1 MRAIQLR
8 INPLQDIKELY
19 QFLTTYQQIALD
31 TKQTQIVSL
40 SLTIPLVEPLAVL
53 KAMGKADQPHF
64 YMERQSQAEAIVAI
78 DVAVKKEIQGS
89 DRFSQAQAFID
100 CCLERI
106 TVEGNLHQPFSGPHF
121 FCSFSFFASENNN
134 NLVLPDATIFLPAI
148 QIARQHQ
155 DCIFVANLVIT
166 PQGNIRELV
175 EGTWQYLQ
183 KVRTI
188 EYAPSWKVTKASDNG
203 YPKFSDS
210 NIEDFKTAVNS
221 ALKSIRSQDFHKLVL
236 AHSIDV
242 KLPSSFQLTS
252 CLHHLRQR
260 YTACCTFS
268 LSNGDG
274 TTFIGATPERL
285 LRIQEYQLTTDAL
298 AGSTPRGKTAVA
310 DNYLSQD
317 LLNNPKE
324 LHEHQVVLEFITQ
337 KLTSM
342 GLTPLFSSE
351 PHLLQLP
358 NIQHL
363 WTPVHAKITPE
374 IRALELVGALHP
386 TPAMAGTP
394 REIACK
400 QIRRYE
406 SFERNLYAAPL
417 GWVDYQGNSEFVVG
431 IRCALVQEYW
441 ATLYAGAGIVAGSE
455 AAKEAAEILLK
466 FQVLLGALFDC
477 G

>member
-1 MRAIQLR
+1 MRAIKLG

-19 QFLTTYQQIALD
+19 QFLTTYQQIASERQ
-31 TKQTQIVSL
+31 QTQIVSL
-40 SLTIPLVEPLAVL
+40 SLTIPLVEPLTVL
-53 KAMGKADQPHF
+53 EAMGQADQPHF
-64 YMERQSQAEAIVAI
+64 YMERRSQAEAIAVI
-78 DVAVKKEIQGS
+78 DVAIKKEIKGS

-100 CCLERI
+100 SCLKLI

-121 FCSFSFFASENNN
+121 FCSFSFFASEDNN

-155 DCIFVANLVIT
+155 ECVFVANVVIA
-166 PQGNIRELV
+166 PQGNIQELV
-175 EGTWQYLQ
+175 EQTWQHLQ
-183 KVRTI
+183 TVRTI
-188 EYAPSWKVTKASDNG
+188 ENATAWKVTKVGDNG
-203 YPKFSDS
+203 YPQFSDN
-210 NIEDFKTAVNS
+210 NIEDFKIAVNS
-221 ALKSIRSQDFHKLVL
+221 ALKSIRAQDFHKLVL

-242 KLPSSFQLTS
+242 KLPPSFQLTS

-260 YTACCTFS
+260 YAACCTFS

-274 TTFIGATPERL
+274 TAFIGATPERL
-285 LRIQEYQLTTDAL
+285 LRIQECQLTTDAL

-310 DNYLSQD
+310 DNYLSQE

-324 LHEHQVVLEFITQ
+324 LHEHRVVLEFITH
-337 KLTSM
+337 KLTSI

-351 PHLLQLP
+351 PRLLQLS

-363 WTPVHAKITPE
+363 WTPIHAKISPE
-374 IRALELVGALHP
+374 IPALELVESLHP
-386 TPAMAGTP
+386 TPAMAGIP
-394 REIACK
+394 REVACQ

-431 IRCALVQEYW
+431 IRCALVREYW

-455 AAKEAAEILLK
+455 PAKEAAEILLK